1 MFKRSLKCAVFF
13 QIFVAIF
20 VFLPCHAQSIRIVTE
35 DLPPFQVL
43 NPDKSVNGAMVEVIK
58 LLLQEAQLEAKIEV
72 YPWARSYQLALNEPN
87 TIIFSLLRD
96 KLRENKFHWLGH
108 LYSLKTYFAV
118 LESRTD
124 IEINDIGDVK
134 NYRVG
139 VIRKDLA
146 EDYLLAKGFKPDKNL
161 YISSVFGKLWKQLYN
176 GRTDIVMTNNIVWRH
191 ELNHSRL
198 DPNKLKLIYQIPDFS
213 SELYLAASLS
223 TEQKIIE
230 KFKIAY
236 NKIKSDGRF
245 QKIMKKWQL
254 SK

>member
-1 MFKRSLKCAVFF
+1 MFKRPSKYAVFF
-13 QIFVAIF
+13 QIFVVIF
-20 VFLPCHAQSIRIVTE
+20 VCHPCHAQSIRIVTE

-43 NPDKSVNGAMVEVIK
+43 NSDQSVNGAMVEVVE
-58 LLLQEAQLEAKIEV
+58 LLLQEAQFEAKIEI

-96 KLRENKFHWLGH
+96 KMRENNFHWLGH

-124 IEINDIGDVK
+124 IEINDIDDAK

-161 YISSVFGKLWKQLYN
+161 YISSVFSKLWKQLYN
-176 GRTDIVMTNNIVWRH
+176 GRTDIVMTNSIVWRH
-191 ELNHSRL
+191 ELNSSRL
-198 DPNKLKLIYQIPDFS
+198 DPDELKLIYQVPDFS

-223 TEQKIIE
+223 TEQEIIE
-230 KFKIAY
+230 KLKMAY
-236 NKIKSDGRF
+236 NRIKSDGRF
-245 QKIMKKWQL
+245 QKIMEKWHL